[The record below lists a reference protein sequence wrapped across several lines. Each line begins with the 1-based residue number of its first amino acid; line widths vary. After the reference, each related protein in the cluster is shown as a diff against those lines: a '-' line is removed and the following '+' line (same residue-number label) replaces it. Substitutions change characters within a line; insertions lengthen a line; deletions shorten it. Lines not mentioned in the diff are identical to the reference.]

1 MDHTLC
7 HSTVIA
13 QLKNNQEVA
22 LKILFDSYADDIYGV
37 AFSVLKDSQ
46 ESEDVVQEVYIRLW
60 NSRSR
65 LDENGNIWSLLY
77 VMTKRMSL
85 NRLRDMQRLGER
97 QITPINIVH
106 LKSDNSDSN
115 IHVGEINNLE
125 NEVLNMLPEQQ
136 KRAYLMSRTEGLT
149 HKEIAHLMNVSPHT
163 VKNHIVQALKT
174 LKRYFQKFGY
184 PLLVIFFNFN

>member
-13 QLKNNQEVA
+13 QLKNSQEFA
-22 LKILFDSYADDIYGV
+22 LKILFDSYADDIFGV

-46 ESEDVVQEVYIRLW
+46 ESEDVVQEVFIRLW
-60 NSRSR
+60 NTRSR

-85 NRLRDMQRLGER
+85 NRLRDMQRLGEC
-97 QITPINIVH
+97 QITSTNIVH
-106 LKSDNSDSN
+106 LKSDNSDSKV
-115 IHVGEINNLE
+115 HVGEINNLE

-184 PLLVIFFNFN
+184 PLLVILFQL